1 MHAPRLLFKS
11 APWGK
16 IIEGIKKDL
25 RVGKINSSPSD
36 LNEYTSQ
43 LLALVTNS
51 LQKLVP
57 KAKPCPYSK
66 RWWNVNLTALRSKF
80 SRQRNQARRFKGI
93 RTTPIISRKRCSAC
107 QIWVSKSSKTDQK
120 ESLGDLSRWHRRY
133 LASSQIFGIRKL
145 WFCSYFKAEKR

>member
-1 MHAPRLLFKS
+1 MAEVMHAPRLLFKS

-57 KAKPCPYSK
+57 KAKPCLYSK

-93 RTTPIISRKRCSAC
+93 RTTPIISKKRCSAC
-107 QIWVSKSSKTDQK
+107 QI
-120 ESLGDLSRWHRRY
+120 
-133 LASSQIFGIRKL
+133 
-145 WFCSYFKAEKR
+145 